1 MLPSFCFG
9 GYLIMKKVF
18 CIPEI
23 IGLLYNVFI
32 LYLHFLAADHNIAIH
47 ARKILSNFF
56 HIQTDADAFML
67 AIIAPHQN

>member
-1 MLPSFCFG
+1 MLPSFCRG

-23 IGLLYNVFI
+23 IGLFYNVFI
-32 LYLHFLAADHNIAIH
+32 LYLHFRAADHDSALH
-47 ARKILSNFF
+47 MRKLFSNFL
-56 HIQTDADAFML
+56 HIQTNADAFML